1 MIPRIFIGGTGRSGT
16 WLLYKILGSHED
28 IHTFP
33 TELRF
38 IVDPGGLLELA
49 DALTDKFSP
58 TLARETL
65 FRFERLMRVYLA
77 TYGKAPYAAIDLP
90 EWLGRDFYWK
100 RLDRFCSQLVE
111 FEHEAIYWNREMTD
125 SGRVFRL
132 RNKFQGI
139 IRRAN
144 HKEVENYWEAANT
157 LRREAKYYSNR
168 SEFIDL
174 ASNFVEDLLIGVANS
189 NGKITWC
196 EKTPQHL
203 LHLDFIWELFPDS
216 FFIHI
221 KRDPRGVV
229 YSLSKQ
235 RWGPRTISDACKLI
249 KGVYKRWFDL
259 KSTLDFS
266 HRRYFELKLEE
277 LADAP
282 EEFLERIALMGEFD
296 TRFQNPP
303 EIIRSKV
310 DYWKNEM
317 SSEEITLV
325 NENLGNYIE
334 QLGYE
339 L

>member
-33 TELRF
+33 AELRF
-38 IVDPGGLLELA
+38 IVDPGGLLELTN
-49 DALTDKFSP
+49 ALTDNYSP
-58 TLARETL
+58 TLAREAL

-90 EWLGRDFYWK
+90 EWLGRDFYWQ
-100 RLDRFCSQLVE
+100 RLDQFCSHLVE
-111 FEHEAIYWNREMTD
+111 IEHEAFYWNHETTD
-125 SGRVFRL
+125 NGRVMQL
-132 RNKFQGI
+132 RKKFQGFL
-139 IRRAN
+139 RGEN
-144 HKEVENYWEAANT
+144 QKQVENYSRSSNT
-157 LRREAKYYSNR
+157 LSREAKYYSNR
-168 SEFIDL
+168 SELINL
-174 ASNFVEDLLIGVANS
+174 ASKFVEDILIGAANS
-189 NGKITWC
+189 NGKTTWC

-216 FFIHI
+216 FFVHI
-221 KRDPRGVV
+221 KRDPRGVI

-235 RWGPRTISDACKLI
+235 PWGPRTIPDACKFI
-249 KGVYKRWFDL
+249 KGVYERWFDL

-266 HRRYFELKLEE
+266 SRRYFELKLED
-277 LADAP
+277 LAEAP
-282 EEFLERIALMGEFD
+282 EEFLERMAIIGEFD
-296 TRFQNPP
+296 ARFQNPP

-317 SSEEITLV
+317 SIEELTHI

-334 QLGYE
+334 QLGYG